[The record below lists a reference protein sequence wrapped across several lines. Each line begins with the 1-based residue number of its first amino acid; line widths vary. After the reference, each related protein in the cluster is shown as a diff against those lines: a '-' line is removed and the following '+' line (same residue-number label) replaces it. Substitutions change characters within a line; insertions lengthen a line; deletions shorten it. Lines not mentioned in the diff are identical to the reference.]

1 MKIPKTIQKLF
12 IFERKEVALLGLLGF
27 LFGCFCFT
35 LGIHL
40 GKDLGP
46 KVEGHSDS
54 VEKHVATV
62 PDPIPSNQ
70 ELAGPNRT
78 TQQALE
84 ESLSQNLHEEVTK
97 ANLKLNPSYQTEL
110 PEAPRSE
117 NAGATTLH
125 SHTASDPHS
134 HAASDPHSHGA
145 AASQG
150 HSAPDSHSSSS
161 HPTSGHSK

>member
-12 IFERKEVALLGLLGF
+12 IFERHEFALLVLLGI
-27 LFGCFCFT
+27 LLGCFCFT
-35 LGIHL
+35 LGVHL

-46 KVEGHSDS
+46 KGEAHTDS

-62 PDPIPSNQ
+62 PDTIPSNQ

-110 PEAPRSE
+110 PTAPKSE
-117 NAGATTLH
+117 NAGATTL
-125 SHTASDPHS
+125 PG
-134 HAASDPHSHGA
+134 HAHGHEPGHEPAHGA
-145 AASQG
+145 G
-150 HSAPDSHSSSS
+150 HDSEHQPAHGAGHTPEHTHAPSAH
-161 HPTSGHSK
+161 H